1 MPVSQL
7 IFFAVWL
14 AVALL
19 GGALLVFA
27 WQRLLARSVRNDP
40 K

>member
-1 MPVSQL
+1 MPVSQM

-19 GGALLVFA
+19 GGALLLFA
-27 WQRLLARSVRNDP
+27 WQRLLARSVRNAP

>member
-1 MPVSQL
+1 MALSQL

-19 GGALLVFA
+19 GGALLVFV
-27 WQRLLARSVRNDP
+27 WQRLLAKSLRNDP
-40 K
+40 R

>member
-1 MPVSQL
+1 MPLSQM

-19 GGALLVFA
+19 GGVLLVFV
-27 WQRLLARSVRNDP
+27 WQRLLARNIGNDP

>member
-1 MPVSQL
+1 MPVSQT

-27 WQRLLARSVRNDP
+27 WQRLLAGSVRNDP

>member
-1 MPVSQL
+1 MPVSQM

-19 GGALLVFA
+19 GGALLLFA

>member
-1 MPVSQL
+1 MALSQL
-7 IFFAVWL
+7 IFLAVWL

-27 WQRLLARSVRNDP
+27 WQWVLAKNLSNDP

>member
-1 MPVSQL
+1 MPVSQM

-27 WQRLLARSVRNDP
+27 WQRLLARRVRNDP